1 MNKLIGIIS
10 THAPTQG
17 ATIFSCQCP
26 VNRNFN
32 SRAHARRDL
41 RLFSLLRPAFY
52 FNSRAHARRD
62 RDQNYWCPASTISTH
77 APTQGATGL
86 FFCWMKYRL
95 FQLTRP
101 RKARQAELATW
112 QQKANFNSRA
122 HARRNISVTNRTQ
135 RLVISTHAPT
145 QGATINH
152 HQPPCNSRISTH
164 APTQGATE

>member
-1 MNKLIGIIS
+1 MLTGKRWQIS

-17 ATIFSCQCP
+17 ATQQ
-26 VNRNFN
+26 N
-32 SRAHARRDL
+32 
-41 RLFSLLRPAFY
+41 
-52 FNSRAHARRD
+52 
-62 RDQNYWCPASTISTH
+62 DQINQKTQISTH

-164 APTQGATE
+164 APTQGATNNAGKELLIEEFQLTRPRKARRRATGTTKN

>member
-1 MNKLIGIIS
+1 MGRLHFSVLTALCAVFQLTRPLMARQEPALVYSSCFSISTHATTQGATNQGVMNKLIGIIS

-77 APTQGATGL
+77 APTQGATSGVPIQFPL
-86 FFCWMKYRL
+86 
-95 FQLTRP
+95 
-101 RKARQAELATW
+101 
-112 QQKANFNSRA
+112 
-122 HARRNISVTNRTQ
+122 
-135 RLVISTHAPT
+135 
-145 QGATINH
+145 
-152 HQPPCNSRISTH
+152 
-164 APTQGATE
+164 